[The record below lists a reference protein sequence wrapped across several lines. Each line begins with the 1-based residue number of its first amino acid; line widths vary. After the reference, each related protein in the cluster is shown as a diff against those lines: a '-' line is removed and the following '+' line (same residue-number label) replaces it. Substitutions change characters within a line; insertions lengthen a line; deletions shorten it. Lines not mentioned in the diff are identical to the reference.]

1 MEMEALVT
9 LLLSGCS
16 NLEYI
21 PEFGHKMKCLEHLYI
36 DGTNIK
42 KLPESL
48 GELCNLRKLDASETS
63 IQEIPLSVHYL
74 KRLRLLRVH
83 RCPLSSQSRGLL
95 FSKMDLLLS
104 GLKELDLSYCNLS
117 VVPDGIGLLHRLV
130 DLDLSGNNFVSLP
143 ANISLLSN
151 LRMLCLNNCKRL
163 QSLPKLSIVSEDT
176 LYGLPMRFNYIISKK
191 WVAVS
196 KFHGRSNSTFP
207 MVSCLNCPNIAEN
220 ENGSH
225 MAEKNIK

>member
-16 NLEYI
+16 NLECV
-21 PEFGHKMKCLEHLYI
+21 PEFGHNMKCLENLFV

-63 IQEIPLSVHYL
+63 IQEIPLSIHSL
-74 KRLRLLRVH
+74 KRLRLLHVR
-83 RCPLSSQSRGLL
+83 RCQLSSLRRSFL
-95 FSKMDLLLS
+95 FTKMEMLSS
-104 GLKELDLSYCNLS
+104 GLRELDLSYCNLS
-117 VVPDGIGLLHRLV
+117 VVPDGIGFLHRLV
-130 DLDLSGNNFVSLP
+130 NLDLSGNDFASLP

-163 QSLPKLSIVSEDT
+163 HSLPKLSIVNEDT

-191 WVAVS
+191 
-196 KFHGRSNSTFP
+196 G
-207 MVSCLNCPNIAEN
+207 
-220 ENGSH
+220 
-225 MAEKNIK
+225 